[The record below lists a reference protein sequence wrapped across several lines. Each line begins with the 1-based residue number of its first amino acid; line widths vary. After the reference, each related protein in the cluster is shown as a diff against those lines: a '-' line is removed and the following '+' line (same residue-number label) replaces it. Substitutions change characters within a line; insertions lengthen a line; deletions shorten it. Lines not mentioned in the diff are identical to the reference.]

1 MMWPSPCLC
10 RTVRRNGARF
20 DSAFPCGRR
29 MSRIGQLVA
38 GTQAYAK
45 GSYNAPLR
53 VDAHD
58 EFGYLAHAFEQMR
71 TSLQRHLTG
80 LEEANRRLY
89 QTQRQL
95 MQSERLATVS
105 QRMPWAAHEIN
116 NPLAV
121 IKTAV
126 RIIKNQSR
134 EDDQTTEH
142 LRAIDEEVSRIAR
155 ILRDLL
161 DFSPASPTQEVVAV
175 NAVIHSLEP
184 LLAHALQGKQ
194 IALSVILEPGLPQ
207 VRMASDRLKMKSE
220 VSKGST
226 FRVSLPGC
234 EP

>member
-1 MMWPSPCLC
+1 
-10 RTVRRNGARF
+10 
-20 DSAFPCGRR
+20 
-29 MSRIGQLVA
+29 MSGIGQLVA

-58 EFGYLAHAFEQMR
+58 EFGCLAHAFEQMH

-95 MQSERLATVS
+95 VQSERLATVS

-134 EDDQTTEH
+134 EDDQTTER

-155 ILRDLL
+155 ILRDLR
-161 DFSPASPTQEVVAV
+161 DFSPASPTQGVVAV
-175 NAVIHSLEP
+175 SAVISQPGILAGTRATRQADRVECDTRAGIAIGAYGVGSLEDE
-184 LLAHALQGKQ
+184 K
-194 IALSVILEPGLPQ
+194 
-207 VRMASDRLKMKSE
+207 
-220 VSKGST
+220 
-226 FRVSLPGC
+226 
-234 EP
+234 